1 LDVVAALQWTHDNI
15 ARFGGDP
22 ANVTLFGQSGGGA
35 KVSTLLGMPATKGLV
50 HKAIIE
56 SGSALKGVSR
66 ENAGKTT
73 ERLLAKLNLQPNQV
87 DELQN
92 TPMEKLTAATDN
104 RQGAADGVP
113 LHFGPVVVGTNRP
126 LAPLDS

>member
-1 LDVVAALQWTHDNI
+1 
-15 ARFGGDP
+15 
-22 ANVTLFGQSGGGA
+22 
-35 KVSTLLGMPATKGLV
+35 MPATKGLV

-92 TPMEKLTAATDN
+92 TPMEKLIAATDN
-104 RQGAADGVP
+104 RGQGAAGG
-113 LHFGPVVVGTNRP
+113 GP
-126 LAPLDS
+126 